1 MENKGRGR
9 QLSAIEP
16 AFSLFLIRAEL
27 QSAWRHRNRPSRQ
40 LGSRRD
46 WRGRGVG
53 GGGDGGEGYGS
64 RGRLVVMLAN
74 SK

>member
-9 QLSAIEP
+9 QRSAIEP

-40 LGSRRD
+40 LGNRRD
-46 WRGRGVG
+46 WRQEG
-53 GGGDGGEGYGS
+53 GGQGVERKTGGDACKYQVGDC
-64 RGRLVVMLAN
+64 
-74 SK
+74 

>member
-16 AFSLFLIRAEL
+16 SFSLFLIRAEL

-46 WRGRGVG
+46 WRGVG
-53 GGGDGGEGYGS
+53 GVVVVEGEGM
-64 RGRLVVMLAN
+64 GREEDWW
-74 SK
+74 